1 MLACKLYALHIICK
15 DILLAV
21 NQPRI
26 ITANAMRPGDWHPA
40 LPDHLYNT
48 DNVDRLAMH
57 PDTKAIGK
65 RTAWAFVD
73 VSLIPQG
80 MRDAYNRRCV

>member
-1 MLACKLYALHIICK
+1 MCK

-26 ITANAMRPGDWHPA
+26 VTANAMRPGDWHPA
-40 LPDHLYNT
+40 LPDNLYT
-48 DNVDRLAMH
+48 MDNNARLSMS

-65 RTAWAFVD
+65 RTAWAFLD
-73 VSLIPQG
+73 VSLVPQG

>member
-1 MLACKLYALHIICK
+1 MCIYMRGCFVHK
-15 DILLAV
+15 DIMLAV

-26 ITANAMRPGDWHPA
+26 ITANAMCPGEWHPA
-40 LPDHLYNT
+40 LPNNLYT
-48 DNVDRLAMH
+48 VDNSARLSMS

-65 RTAWAFVD
+65 RIAWAFVD

-80 MRDAYNRRCV
+80 MRDTYNRRTV